1 MYFLFSASMCPSHFS
16 PHETKMFITFLVSS
30 IQFTCSDIWCT
41 LSFTIHWVP
50 RKSWVYLNV
59 KLVSTSLSWTS
70 LQFLNISI
78 IHSVKSSFSFVMVKV
93 TVRSVVSHWS
103 EICSV
108 IPVQSWRL
116 KQIPQ
121 REIRVS
127 FWSLFQRFNIFI
139 SWSCNVRADTLSQ
152 HQFCL
157 SWNHPGLRKQ
167 CDEQQHS
174 TTINSSHIQPLK
186 VSIDWRLLKTLLL
199 HVLILLSLSL
209 FRDALPIQSNH
220 NIANHLIRAANMFIC
235 HWRGIKYNSSSSGSS
250 RRRWDAGDAGSV
262 DQCWR
267 SPVRWSQLL
276 ITWQLS
282 ASGAECSDPG
292 QQHQQHC
299 HCCWL
304 HILLLPVSQSWQRSC
319 SPHINMTL
327 SLM

>member
-1 MYFLFSASMCPSHFS
+1 
-16 PHETKMFITFLVSS
+16 
-30 IQFTCSDIWCT
+30 
-41 LSFTIHWVP
+41 
-50 RKSWVYLNV
+50 
-59 KLVSTSLSWTS
+59 
-70 LQFLNISI
+70 
-78 IHSVKSSFSFVMVKV
+78 MVKV

-127 FWSLFQRFNIFI
+127 FWSLFPRFNIFI

-199 HVLILLSLSL
+199 HVLILLSLSF

-220 NIANHLIRAANMFIC
+220 NIADHLIRAAK
-235 HWRGIKYNSSSSGSS
+235 H
-250 RRRWDAGDAGSV
+250 V
-262 DQCWR
+262 
-267 SPVRWSQLL
+267 
-276 ITWQLS
+276 
-282 ASGAECSDPG
+282 
-292 QQHQQHC
+292 H
-299 HCCWL
+299 
-304 HILLLPVSQSWQRSC
+304 
-319 SPHINMTL
+319 L
-327 SLM
+327 SLKRN